1 MSTNRGFT
9 LVELMVTISLL
20 AAFIAFLVPY
30 GKDMNKQIVLFNA
43 QNQLVSAF
51 YEARSMASAAYV
63 SSGGSV
69 ACSYGVQIATSSVNI
84 VEDIKGAS
92 SSCLLPNDVWSG
104 DVFPNSNSNPYLVK
118 TILLPSG
125 VSLSG
130 HNGLSAL
137 TFVPPDMYAYFQGS
151 GSGDACITIT
161 GSTGSK
167 LSVSVGRFGGI
178 TANNQ
183 SCEFLT
189 NP

>member
-118 TILLPSG
+118 TILLSSG

-130 HNGLSAL
+130 YNGLSAL
-137 TFVPPDMYAYFQGS
+137 TFVPPDMYAYFEGS
-151 GSGDACITIT
+151 VLHNASDTPACITIT
-161 GSTGSK
+161 GSTGS

-178 TANNQ
+178 TANNDA
-183 SCEFLT
+183 CH
-189 NP
+189 